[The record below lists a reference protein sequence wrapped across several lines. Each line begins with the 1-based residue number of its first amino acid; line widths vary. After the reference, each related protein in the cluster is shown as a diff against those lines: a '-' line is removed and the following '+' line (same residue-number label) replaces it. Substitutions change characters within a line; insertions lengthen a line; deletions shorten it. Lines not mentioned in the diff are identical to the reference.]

1 MKTIAVIDDDIHIG
15 NVLEELLQREGY
27 AVIRAYSGTEAV
39 LLLERQRPDL
49 VLLDLMLPGLSGEE
63 VLAKI
68 EGIPVMVVSAKV
80 GVEDKVSLLLG
91 GAADYI
97 TKPFDSR
104 ELLARIAVRLRES
117 AAPRLA
123 PVLEAGLLRLDQ
135 IAHTVTA
142 ADQPVRLTKTEY
154 AILKL
159 FLQNPGQAIAKSVI
173 LDRISADT
181 PDCTESSLKIHVSNL
196 RKKLRDATG
205 QDHIESVWGIG
216 FKLNT
221 FEVDQHV

>member
-27 AVIRAYSGTEAV
+27 AVLRAYSGTEAV

-80 GVEDKVSLLLG
+80 GVENRVSLLLK
-91 GAADYI
+91 GAVDYLE
-97 TKPFDSR
+97 KPFDSR
-104 ELLARIAVRLRES
+104 ELLARVAVHLRES
-117 AAPRLA
+117 AAPGPA
-123 PVLEAGLLRLDQ
+123 SVLEAGPLRLDPA
-135 IAHTVTA
+135 AHAVTA
-142 ADQPVRLTKTEY
+142 AGIPVRLTKTEY

-205 QDHIESVWGIG
+205 RDHIESVWGIG
-216 FKLNT
+216 FKLNI
-221 FEVDQHV
+221 

>member
-80 GVEDKVSLLLG
+80 GVENRVSLLLK
-91 GAADYI
+91 GAVDYLE
-97 TKPFDSR
+97 KPFDSR
-104 ELLARIAVRLRES
+104 ELLARIAVHLRENS
-117 AAPRLA
+117 ASGLSSP
-123 PVLEAGLLRLDQ
+123 LEAGPICLDQ
-135 IAHTVTA
+135 TSHTVTA
-142 ADQPVRLTKTEY
+142 GDFPVHLTKTEY

-205 QDHIESVWGIG
+205 RDHIESVWGIG
-216 FKLNT
+216 FKLNI
-221 FEVDQHV
+221 

>member
-27 AVIRAYSGTEAV
+27 AVLRAYSGTEAV

-68 EGIPVMVVSAKV
+68 GNVPVIVVSAKV
-80 GVEDKVSLLLG
+80 GVENRVNLLLR
-91 GAADYI
+91 GAVDYLE
-97 TKPFDSR
+97 KPFDSR
-104 ELLARIAVRLRES
+104 ELLARVAVHLRES
-117 AAPRLA
+117 AAPGPA
-123 PVLEAGLLRLDQ
+123 SVLEAGPLRLDPA
-135 IAHTVTA
+135 AHAVTA
-142 ADQPVRLTKTEY
+142 AGIPVRLTKTEY

-205 QDHIESVWGIG
+205 RDHIESVWGIG
-216 FKLNT
+216 FKLNG
-221 FEVDQHV
+221 

>member
-27 AVIRAYSGTEAV
+27 AVLRAYSGTEAV

-63 VLAKI
+63 GLAKI
-68 EGIPVMVVSAKV
+68 GNVPVIVVSAKV
-80 GVEDKVSLLLG
+80 GVENRVNLLLR
-91 GAADYI
+91 GAVDYLE
-97 TKPFDSR
+97 KPFDSR
-104 ELLARIAVRLRES
+104 ELLARVAVHLRES
-117 AAPRLA
+117 AAPGPA
-123 PVLEAGLLRLDQ
+123 SVLEAGPLRLDPA
-135 IAHTVTA
+135 AHAVTA
-142 ADQPVRLTKTEY
+142 AGIPVRLTKTEY

-205 QDHIESVWGIG
+205 RDHIESVWGIG
-216 FKLNT
+216 FKLNI
-221 FEVDQHV
+221 

>member
-27 AVIRAYSGTEAV
+27 AVLRAYSGTEAV

-68 EGIPVMVVSAKV
+68 GNVPVIVVSAKV
-80 GVEDKVSLLLG
+80 GVENRVNLLLR
-91 GAADYI
+91 GAVDYLE
-97 TKPFDSR
+97 KPFDSR
-104 ELLARIAVRLRES
+104 ELLARVAVHLRES
-117 AAPRLA
+117 TAPGPA
-123 PVLEAGLLRLDQ
+123 SVLEAGPLRLDPA
-135 IAHTVTA
+135 AHAVTA
-142 ADQPVRLTKTEY
+142 AGIPVRLTKTEY

-205 QDHIESVWGIG
+205 RDHIESVWGIG
-216 FKLNT
+216 FKLNI
-221 FEVDQHV
+221 

>member
-15 NVLEELLQREGY
+15 NVLQELLQREGY
-27 AVIRAYSGTEAV
+27 AVLRAYSGTEAV

-80 GVEDKVSLLLG
+80 GVENRVNLLLR
-91 GAADYI
+91 GAVDYLE
-97 TKPFDSR
+97 KPFDSR
-104 ELLARIAVRLRES
+104 ELLARVAVHLRES
-117 AAPRLA
+117 AAPGPA
-123 PVLEAGLLRLDQ
+123 SVLEAGPLRLDPA
-135 IAHTVTA
+135 AHAVTA
-142 ADQPVRLTKTEY
+142 AGIPVRLTKTEY

-205 QDHIESVWGIG
+205 RDHIESVWGIG
-216 FKLNT
+216 FKLNI
-221 FEVDQHV
+221 